1 MLPVIKDMSRSQVV
15 GFLGDQLGIQC
26 YDSET
31 TAELREALQANVDDG
46 TTTNLDIVD
55 YVETWVSTEDRL
67 EDKLTDFE
75 KRVLRG

>member
-1 MLPVIKDMSRSQVV
+1 VED
-15 GFLGDQLGIQC
+15 
-26 YDSET
+26 E
-31 TAELREALQANVDDG
+31 
-46 TTTNLDIVD
+46 TTTNSDIID

>member
-1 MLPVIKDMSRSQVV
+1 V
-15 GFLGDQLGIQC
+15 GFLEDQLGIQC

-31 TAELREALQANVDDG
+31 TPELREALQANVEDE
-46 TTTNLDIVD
+46 TTTNSDIID